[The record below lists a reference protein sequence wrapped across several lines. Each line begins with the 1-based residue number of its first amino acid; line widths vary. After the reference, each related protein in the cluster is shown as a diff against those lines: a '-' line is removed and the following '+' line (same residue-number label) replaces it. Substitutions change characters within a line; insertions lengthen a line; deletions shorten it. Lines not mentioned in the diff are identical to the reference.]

1 VSELDK
7 NDRVLKAVMGMEA
20 WKLVAL
26 TTVQVEVKANMACLW
41 EEEIMDLKLVESRI
55 WAEVDMD
62 VELEEVIL
70 TIKTLTVV
78 EEDLI

>member
-1 VSELDK
+1 MSELDK